1 MSNYKEQLHQNNNE
15 LNAILA
21 TVEGLPEGGSGNITT
36 GDWIPIASLPA
47 TYAAPG
53 GGGEGGT
60 IPGSTYYL
68 ELDLEVSYILL
79 VAPAVEFGFST
90 NGCMS
95 TSSIYWQYN
104 VLSGTSTLTVQGSLC
119 SASIVSSD
127 ENSQIIS
134 LTFTEDASN
143 ICALP
148 IFTAPRI
155 GT

>member
-1 MSNYKEQLHQNNNE
+1 MSNYKEQLQNNNNE
-15 LNAILA
+15 LSAILE
-21 TVEGLPEGGSGNITT
+21 TIEGLPEGGSGNITT
-36 GDWIPIASLPA
+36 GDWIPIASLPT

-53 GGGEGGT
+53 GGGTTSGG
-60 IPGSTYYL
+60 TYYL

-79 VAPAVEFGFST
+79 VAPAVEFGYST

-95 TSSIYWQYN
+95 TASIYWQYN
-104 VLSGTSTLTVQGSLC
+104 VLSGTSTLTVQGGLC

-134 LTFTEDASN
+134 LTFTEDASKV
-143 ICALP
+143 CVLP